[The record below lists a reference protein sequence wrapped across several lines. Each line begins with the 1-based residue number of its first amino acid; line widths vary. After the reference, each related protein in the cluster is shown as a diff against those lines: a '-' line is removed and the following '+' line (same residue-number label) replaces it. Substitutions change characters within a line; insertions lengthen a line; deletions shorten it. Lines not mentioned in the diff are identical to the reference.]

1 MSDGVR
7 RKAMSEQPRLGQ
19 CLRATR
25 HRHGLTLQDVVERT
39 GVALSTLSKV
49 ENDQMSLTY
58 DKLLQICDGLGIPV
72 TELLSPDRG
81 TRVALTR
88 RSISRPDNTVQQIT
102 SNYDYNYLAADLVG
116 KRMVP
121 IVATV
126 KARSVQEFGP
136 LTRHPGEEF
145 VIVLKGE
152 IEVHTDHYAPRRLET
167 GESVYIDLTM
177 GHGFVA
183 VGEGEAVIACIC
195 SAPDPDLRRMMVD
208 AMGETPAE

>member
-1 MSDGVR
+1 
-7 RKAMSEQPRLGQ
+7 MSEQPRLGQ
-19 CLRATR
+19 CLRAVR
-25 HRHGLTLQDVVERT
+25 QRYGWTLQNVVDRT
-39 GVALSTLSKV
+39 DVALSTLSKV

-58 DKLLQICDGLGIPV
+58 DKLLQICDGLGISV
-72 TELLSPDRG
+72 TELLSPDG
-81 TRVALTR
+81 ASRVALTR
-88 RSISRPDNTVQQIT
+88 RSVSRPDNTVRQIT
-102 SNYDYNYLAADLVG
+102 PNYDYNYLAADLVG

-136 LTRHPGEEF
+136 LIHHPGEEF

-152 IEVHTDHYAPRRLET
+152 IEVHTDHYAPRRLTT
-167 GESVYIDLTM
+167 GESVYIDSTM

-183 VGEGEAVIACIC
+183 VSEDEAVIACIC

-208 AMGETPAE
+208 AMGEAPAE

>member
-1 MSDGVR
+1 
-7 RKAMSEQPRLGQ
+7 MSEQPRLGQ
-19 CLRATR
+19 CLKAVRQ
-25 HRHGLTLQDVVERT
+25 RHGWTLQDVVDRT

-58 DKLLQICDGLGIPV
+58 DKLLQICDGLGISV
-72 TELLSPDRG
+72 TELLSPDRSS
-81 TRVALTR
+81 RVHLTR
-88 RSISRPDNTVQQIT
+88 RSVSRPDNTVRQIT
-102 SNYDYNYLAADLVG
+102 PNYDYNYMAADLVG

-136 LTRHPGEEF
+136 LIRHPGEEF

-152 IEVHTDHYAPRRLET
+152 IEVHTEHYAPRRLAT
-167 GESVYIDLTM
+167 GESVYIDSTM

-183 VGEGEAVIACIC
+183 VGEDEAVIACIC

-208 AMGETPAE
+208 AMGVPPTQ